1 MPKPSADL
9 KQTKLS
15 FAPVRKTPPP
25 IVISSPN
32 RKSVSDLADNF
43 EQQSTAR
50 ITRSRSNLS
59 VPIELITP
67 IAPLKRAASLDNTM
81 SNKASEVPRKGEKTK
96 GAGGA
101 SESDTQDPDHDAGE
115 VGLQPSNAELMEM
128 LRGLKQDIKTE
139 IKSELAEFRT
149 ETSNSM
155 ANLQANVKGLGE
167 NQKSIESSI
176 EVIKKEQ
183 DSLTK
188 QVKDLR
194 EE

>member
-59 VPIELITP
+59 VPIEPITP

-81 SNKASEVPRKGEKTK
+81 SNKASEVPRKGEK
-96 GAGGA
+96 
-101 SESDTQDPDHDAGE
+101 P
-115 VGLQPSNAELMEM
+115 N
-128 LRGLKQDIKTE
+128 LKINLHTIVE
-139 IKSELAEFRT
+139 IR
-149 ETSNSM
+149 
-155 ANLQANVKGLGE
+155 ANVCHQEGKPSHAF
-167 NQKSIESSI
+167 QTADKI
-176 EVIKKEQ
+176 
-183 DSLTK
+183 
-188 QVKDLR
+188 
-194 EE
+194 